1 MAGAA
6 PALAESTANAE
17 HAGEPPPQTLRRLS
31 LGHMAREGVGR
42 SSNMRLPSC
51 GSISSP
57 RLASPLPAL
66 PYSPG
71 SNASGFAA
79 AALLAPPASSMPAAP
94 SACNQQS
101 SPSFVRIDLCAFDL
115 QRRFLPR
122 RCHES
127 ASAKGPVEVNKMSRR
142 DSPLQQEKPAH
153 NEFSQK
159 AAPLI

>member
-6 PALAESTANAE
+6 SALAESTANAE
-17 HAGEPPPQTLRRLS
+17 HAGESPPQTLRRLS
-31 LGHMAREGVGR
+31 PGYMAREGVGR
-42 SSNMRLPSC
+42 SSNMRLPSRGT

-79 AALLAPPASSMPAAP
+79 AALLAPPASSVPAAP

-115 QRRFLPR
+115 QRRYLPR

-127 ASAKGPVEVNKMSRR
+127 ASAKGPVEANKMSQRG
-142 DSPLQQEKPAH
+142 
-153 NEFSQK
+153 
-159 AAPLI
+159 